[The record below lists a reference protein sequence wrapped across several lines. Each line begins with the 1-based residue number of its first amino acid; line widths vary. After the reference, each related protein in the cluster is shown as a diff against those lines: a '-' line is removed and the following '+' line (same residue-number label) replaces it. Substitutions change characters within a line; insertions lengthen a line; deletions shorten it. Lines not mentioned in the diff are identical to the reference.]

1 KSNIR
6 YSISMLCVRY
16 PFNKKNLKKNECIL
30 DIETTGL
37 DAKRDK
43 LVVLGLIYFDN
54 KKNIF
59 YIDQYFSNNDK
70 EEIKLLKIYKE
81 KIKNRRLITYN
92 GEIFDLPFLNI
103 RLIENKLDSVFPE
116 NRDLFKIIKSKR
128 KLIEFE
134 SMKLINIEK
143 IVGIE
148 RNDPSRYKVISKLSD
163 KDENRNNPWPILIHN
178 KNDLIATEAISNI
191 EEIINDKLS
200 FAIKNYKI
208 YLENAYIDKDIAN
221 LEFRSNKKLENSL
234 FQGENY
240 SFSIKDKFIKL
251 KIMVLY
257 GKLSKNSSGFVSVNN
272 FNLENKG
279 LYKINKNLI
288 AIMEDGIYSCE
299 NILNIM
305 KFLIEKNLDL

>member
-1 KSNIR
+1 
-6 YSISMLCVRY
+6 MLCVRY

-54 KKNIF
+54 KKNKF

-103 RLIENKLDSVFPE
+103 RLIENKLEPVFPE

-191 EEIINDKLS
+191 EEIINNKLS

-208 YLENAYIDKDIAN
+208 YLENAYIEKDIAN